1 MIRVMPSPLR
11 RKKWIVVGL
20 GALVLPPSA
29 VIVTAACL
37 AGCTT
42 TIIPP
47 ADPTDPVS
55 VFVLDYG
62 RHSSLLLRDTSAQAF
77 TEYAYGDWNWF
88 ALARSEWYD
97 VFPTLFWPTR
107 GALGRRT
114 LHVESNPET
123 ILSVLT
129 CEHVLEVTVSAQ
141 RANELSTALD
151 SQFEQRSETLHYQ
164 PLYDLSFVHGE
175 TAFHLFDNCNH
186 VLADWLRE
194 LGCEIRGPAMAA
206 DFVVRERA
214 ETVRP

>member
-11 RKKWIVVGL
+11 RKKWIIVVL
-20 GALVLPPSA
+20 SVVALPPSA
-29 VIVTAACL
+29 VIVAAAAL

-47 ADPTDPVS
+47 ANPTDPVS

-62 RHSSLLLRDTSAQAF
+62 RHSSLLLPDTSAQAF
-77 TEYAYGDWNWF
+77 IEYAYGDWNWF
-88 ALARSEWYD
+88 ALDRSEWYD

-123 ILSVLT
+123 ILGVLA
-129 CEHVLEVTVSAQ
+129 CEHVLEVTVSAR
-141 RANELSTALD
+141 RARELSAELD
-151 SQFEQRSETLHYQ
+151 SQFERRSDTVHYQ

-175 TAFHLFDNCNH
+175 TAFHLFENCNH
-186 VLADWLRE
+186 VLADWLRD
-194 LGCEIRGPAMAA
+194 LGCEIQGPAMAA

-214 ETVRP
+214 ETVQP

>member
-1 MIRVMPSPLR
+1 MIRVMLPLLR
-11 RKKWIVVGL
+11 RKKWIIVVL
-20 GALVLPPSA
+20 SVVALPPSA
-29 VIVTAACL
+29 VIVAAAAL

-47 ADPTDPVS
+47 ANPTDPVS

-62 RHSSLLLRDTSAQAF
+62 RHSSLLLPNTSAQAF

-88 ALARSEWYD
+88 ALDRSEWYD

-123 ILSVLT
+123 ILRVVAG
-129 CEHVLEVTVSAQ
+129 EHVLEVTVSAR
-141 RANELSTALD
+141 RARELSAALD

-175 TAFHLFDNCNH
+175 TAFHLFENCNH
-186 VLADWLRE
+186 VLADWLRD
-194 LGCEIRGPAMAA
+194 LGCEIQGPAMAA

-214 ETVRP
+214 ETVQP

>member
-11 RKKWIVVGL
+11 RRKWIIVGL
-20 GALVLPPSA
+20 GALVLPPLA
-29 VIVTAACL
+29 VIVTAAAL

-42 TIIPP
+42 SIIPP

-62 RHSSLLLRDTSAQAF
+62 RHSSLLLPDTSAQAF

-88 ALARSEWYD
+88 ALDRSEWYD

-123 ILSVLT
+123 IMGVVA
-129 CEHVLEVTVSAQ
+129 CEHVLEVTVSAR
-141 RANELSTALD
+141 RASELSAELD

-175 TAFHLFDNCNH
+175 TAFHLFENCNH
-186 VLADWLRE
+186 MLADWLRA
-194 LGCEIRGPAMAA
+194 LGCEVRGPAMAA

-214 ETVRP
+214 ETVQP